1 MYEQDLNLTQ
11 YMNPNK
17 LKRWTL
23 ATGRY
28 KDVRSMCE
36 NVLSHVDF
44 TSLDRLDDTN
54 VRKERGQ
61 LSSCLSI

>member
-36 NVLSHVDF
+36 NAR
-44 TSLDRLDDTN
+44 RLHIL
-54 VRKERGQ
+54 R
-61 LSSCLSI
+61 SS